1 MYYSSLTMSGFGPH
15 IKPVTYEFDNGV
27 TFITGRN
34 GAGKSIIFDAI
45 QWALFGPTGSTRTL
59 KNRSS
64 IINTSRQS
72 AKVTIEFVHDTYGEI
87 KVTRSLTASGKHT
100 LDVYHEQD
108 GEKVTGGI
116 REKQEFIEQLFGDM
130 RHDVFSSV
138 YMLQSSPLGPPSSFI
153 GANTTQRREILSKI
167 VDPKDVYA
175 KLHKEAKND
184 LREAKKAL
192 TAKQSKVE
200 TLREIY
206 NDIEIPDLPKVPSA
220 DIAQQLHQAEKMQP
234 KTSNDVVK
242 LRREFERLDD
252 LVESLYE
259 DNNALFDQYDST
271 KNALSEQKKK
281 KNQLA
286 REIAEFSENAQQA
299 QACADVFEFQLQE
312 VNRKIGNEK
321 EIRDEIQGSINFVE
335 AKESLV
341 MLSDDD
347 GVCVLCGNEINDD
360 SHLSFDNEFSSLE
373 EELKISIANINDLK
387 SEYNDVSNKYEN
399 AKREAESSAI
409 DTLNHNEQ
417 LTAQRIEELRASL
430 SHINAEIKKS
440 NARIDDAELQLN
452 EVEVRLADYED
463 GIDSSDDVDDID
475 LDELYRKK
483 VNAQSQEERVANAL
497 KNQREQ
503 KEKVETAEEE
513 VKSAQQEVDRLNK
526 EKERT
531 SPNGVISD
539 DIAELMESMSEHAT
553 QLYQDLFDAD
563 LSIVVTD
570 GDDDNE
576 KTCVMMVDD
585 RDVATYSHGEQ
596 LRIYGCIQAGFTLA
610 AYDRTGVWVPMMWDE
625 PSLATDADAVEA
637 IFSIPES
644 VTPDFHQSFIITRDE
659 SIDTGENIVIE
670 L

>member
-15 IKPVTYEFDNGV
+15 IKPVTYDFDNGV
-27 TFITGRN
+27 TFITGKN

-64 IINTSRQS
+64 IINSSRQS
-72 AKVTIEFVHDTYGEI
+72 AKVTLEFIHDVHGEV
-87 KVTRSLTASGKHT
+87 KVTRSLTASGKHA
-100 LDVYHEQD
+100 LDVYYGEE
-108 GEKVTGGI
+108 GEKIPGGI

-153 GANTTQRREILSKI
+153 GANTTQRREILSHI

-184 LREAKKAL
+184 LREAKKIL

-200 TLREIY
+200 TLQEIY
-206 NDIEIPDLPKVPSA
+206 RDIEIPDLPETSSA
-220 DIAQQLHQAEKMQP
+220 DIAQQLHQAEKMQSQV
-234 KTSNDVVK
+234 SNDAVQ

-259 DNNALFDQYDST
+259 DNNALFDQYDNT
-271 KNALSEQKKK
+271 KNALDEQKKTK
-281 KNQLA
+281 SKLT
-286 REIAEFSENAQQA
+286 RDIANLSETNRQA
-299 QACADVFEFQLQE
+299 QACADVFKFQLE
-312 VNRKIGNEK
+312 EIKRKIDNEK
-321 EIRDEIQGSINFVE
+321 AIRDDIQGAMNFVE

-341 MLSDDD
+341 LLSDDD
-347 GVCVLCGNEINDD
+347 GVCVLCGNELDDD
-360 SHLSFDNEFSSLE
+360 SHLSFDDEFSELEASLE
-373 EELKISIANINDLK
+373 TSHDRIDDLRE
-387 SEYNDVSNKYEN
+387 EYNRLDTEYNN
-399 AKREAESSAI
+399 AKRKANSGAI
-409 DTLNHNEQ
+409 DTLNHNVQ
-417 LTAQRIEELRASL
+417 LTMQRIEELRASL
-430 SHINAEIKKS
+430 TRINADIEKS

-452 EVEVRLADYED
+452 EVEIRLADYED
-463 GIDSSDDVDDID
+463 GIDHDEDVYEVD
-475 LDELYRKK
+475 LDALYREK
-483 VNAQSQEERVANAL
+483 VNAQSQEESVAKAL
-497 KNQREQ
+497 KHKREQ
-503 KEKVETAEEE
+503 EEKVKVAEDE
-513 VKSAQQEVDRLNK
+513 VKAAQQEVDRLNK

-539 DIAELMESMSEHAT
+539 DIAELMEAMSDHAT

-563 LSIVVTD
+563 SPIVITD
-570 GDDDNE
+570 GDDDDE

-625 PSLATDADAVEA
+625 PSLATDNDAVAA

-644 VTPDFHQSFIITRDE
+644 VTPEFHQSFIITRDE
-659 SIDTGENIVIE
+659 SIDTGDNVVIE